1 MERLGRLYTYAHMR
15 SDQDTGNS
23 FYQGLND
30 KAGNLYTQ
38 AASATAYLVPEI
50 LSIEEDKLQ
59 QFILEKEELK
69 LYSHAIEE
77 ITKERPHVLSEKEEA
92 LLAEASDVLG
102 SSSNTFSVLN
112 NAEITFPS
120 IKDEEGMKNRSLT
133 GILLIS

>member
-59 QFILEKEELK
+59 QFILEK
-69 LYSHAIEE
+69 
-77 ITKERPHVLSEKEEA
+77 
-92 LLAEASDVLG
+92 
-102 SSSNTFSVLN
+102 
-112 NAEITFPS
+112 
-120 IKDEEGMKNRSLT
+120 KN
-133 GILLIS
+133 